1 MANNEPDFEN
11 MTDAEIA
18 DWQYAHRDE
27 LDEDLENAEEVEVE
41 VVKPLSVTTSFRM
54 STDEA
59 STLREAVRKSG
70 LTQSEWIRQVC
81 LLAAG
86 AQSPVGTTSEQGAN
100 VLVVPVPQRDLKA
113 TPLLL
118 GQEPLKKSQSAG

>member
-59 STLREAVRKSG
+59 STLREAVKKSG
-70 LTQSEWIRQVC
+70 L
-81 LLAAG
+81 
-86 AQSPVGTTSEQGAN
+86 
-100 VLVVPVPQRDLKA
+100 RDCWVI
-113 TPLLL
+113 
-118 GQEPLKKSQSAG
+118 G